1 MSELTQD
8 QKFMQRAIALA
19 KLGQYS
25 TKPNP
30 NVGCVI
36 IKDGQIIGEG
46 YHPKAGQPHAEVFA
60 LRRAGEHAKGATAY
74 VTLEPC
80 AHYGRTPPCAEA
92 LVKAQ
97 VKKVIIA
104 CADPN
109 PLVAGQ
115 GVKILKDAG
124 IEVEIGVCEQS
135 AKNLNLGFLKAMSTG
150 QPYVRLKVASSL
162 DGRTAMASGESKWIT
177 DAVARQ
183 DVQHWRAI
191 SGAVITG
198 IQTVLADDC
207 ELNVRQLSIY
217 PPLNLPPVGRETYT
231 YSMSDTTGEAP
242 VFSQEMRSDVAAQGE
257 LTVDLANIVQ
267 PKRIVLDRQARL
279 PISAQILQ
287 NPETVMVMTPF
298 RQDLADLGV
307 IQFAPQP
314 LDQLLQQLCQQH
326 QIYDVLVEAG
336 ATLSTAFL
344 QQGLV
349 DEMISYVAPTL
360 LGQTARPLFSAEFNR
375 MAEQFRFQLLDVTQ
389 LGQDI
394 RLRLRPT
401 QEMI

>member
-1 MSELTQD
+1 MSEPTQD
-8 QKFMQRAIALA
+8 QLFSHQYWMQRAIELA
-19 KLGQYS
+19 RLGQYS
-25 TKPNP
+25 TRPNP

-36 IKDGQIIGEG
+36 VKEGKLIGQG

-60 LRRAGEHAKGATAY
+60 LRQAGENAKDANAY

-104 CADPN
+104 CSDPN
-109 PLVAGQ
+109 PLVAGK
-115 GVKILKDAG
+115 GVQILQAAG
-124 IEVEIGVCEQS
+124 IEVETGICTET
-135 AKNLNLGFLKAMSTG
+135 ARKLNFGFLKAMSTG
-150 QPYVRLKVASSL
+150 LPYVRLKVASSL

-177 DAVARQ
+177 GSIARQ

-207 ELNVRQLSIY
+207 ELNVRVLEG
-217 PPLNLPPVGRETYT
+217 VE
-231 YSMSDTTGEAP
+231 
-242 VFSQEMRSDVAAQGE
+242 
-257 LTVDLANIVQ
+257 LANIVQ
-267 PKRIVLDRQARL
+267 PKRIILDRQAQL
-279 PISAQILQ
+279 PLTAKILH

-298 RQDLADLGV
+298 RQELDDLGV
-307 IQFAPQP
+307 IQLAPQP
-314 LDQLLQQLCQQH
+314 LNQLLQTLSQQY

-349 DEMISYVAPTL
+349 DEMISYIAPTI
-360 LGQTARPLFSAEFNR
+360 LGQSARAMFNAEFSQ
-375 MAEQFRFQLLDVTQ
+375 MAEQRRFKLVDVTQ

-394 RLRLRPT
+394 RLRLLPI